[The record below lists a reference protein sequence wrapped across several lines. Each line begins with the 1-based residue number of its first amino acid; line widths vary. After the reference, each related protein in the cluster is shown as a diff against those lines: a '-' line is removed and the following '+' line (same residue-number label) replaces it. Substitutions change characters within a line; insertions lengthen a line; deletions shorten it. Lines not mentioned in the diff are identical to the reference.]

1 VDCPHHTWENPIL
14 LVVVADFFPN
24 DPHQNPGHTSSFLD
38 DFVGQTN
45 TDRPPHSAS
54 LTFASLRDNQLS
66 F

>member
-1 VDCPHHTWENPIL
+1 L